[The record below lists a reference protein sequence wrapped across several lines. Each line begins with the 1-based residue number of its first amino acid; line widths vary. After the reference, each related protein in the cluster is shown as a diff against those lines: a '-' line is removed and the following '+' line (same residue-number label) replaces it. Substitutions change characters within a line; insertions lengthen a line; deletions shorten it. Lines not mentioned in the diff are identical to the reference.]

1 MTEHLVGIKHIR
13 DEVEI
18 MPTIGAEMS
27 VIGLVGTA
35 PGANSGT
42 FPLNEPVYF
51 NTSDGDAVAALG
63 ASGWLPDAVR
73 GVIDQLGVSQ
83 GAAKIVVVRVEPG
96 EDDAETVA
104 NVVGSSGSGTGIFAL
119 LEAGELH
126 GVVPRII
133 VCEKTEWSNG
143 NGVNA
148 VTLLTQGSN
157 LTEAPTITASGGGS
171 DPGKVLPTFTAVMGT
186 GADDDKVVS
195 ITMTSPGAN
204 LTAAPTLTFTGGG
217 SDVGKV
223 LPTASCTIALLAS
236 PIVASLVGVLNTLRG
251 HAVLQGPASS
261 YQAWLNWREAHQSDR
276 LIPGAPQKALVQEG
290 SSTVQRD
297 MAPRIAGV
305 LVRRDNEFAGVPG
318 RSAANQPIY
327 GIVGVSR
334 RVRFALDN
342 PNNEGGDLIVAN
354 GGFVVRGEVGVEN
367 SLGAGGFIYWGT
379 DTLSEDPVWQ
389 FYNVTRM
396 RDYIELSQMKV
407 LRHYLGRYN
416 LDSQTVRAVINT
428 MVSHLESLK
437 NRRHVIDFRV
447 GFEKD
452 KNSPEELRLGFLTV
466 FFRAE
471 EAPVFRKL
479 TINSRRYRDALT
491 QMANQIA
498 TQLGSVATVQN

>member
-18 MPTIGAEMS
+18 LPTIGAEMS

-35 PGANSGT
+35 PDANSGA
-42 FPLNEPVYF
+42 FPLNDPVYF
-51 NTSDGDAVAALG
+51 NTSDTDMIASLG
-63 ASGWLPDAVR
+63 NTGWLPDAVR
-73 GVIDQLGVSQ
+73 GIVDQLGVSQ
-83 GAAKIVVVRVEPG
+83 GAAKVVVVRVEEG
-96 EDDAETVA
+96 DDAAETVA
-104 NVVGSSGSGTGIFAL
+104 NVLGSAGSNSGIYAL
-119 LEAGELH
+119 IEAGELH

-133 VCEKTEWSNG
+133 VCEKTDWSNG

-148 VTLLTQGSN
+148 VNLLTQGSG
-157 LTEAPTITASGGGS
+157 LMEAPTVTASGGGS
-171 DPGKVLPTFTAVMGT
+171 DPGKVLPTFTAQLGT
-186 GADDDKVVS
+186 GDNAGKVVS
-195 ITMTSPGAN
+195 VTITNPGAN
-204 LTAAPTLTFTGGG
+204 LTAAPTLTFSGGG
-217 SDVGKV
+217 SAGGKV
-223 LPTASCTIALLAS
+223 LPTASCTISLLAN
-236 PIVASLVGVLNTLRG
+236 PIVASLIGVLNTLRA
-251 HAVLQGPASS
+251 HAVLQGPATS

-276 LIPGAPQKALVQEG
+276 LIPGVPQLALIQEG
-290 SSTVQRD
+290 TQTVQRD
-297 MAPRIAGV
+297 FAPRLAGV

-327 GIVGVSR
+327 GVVGVSR

-342 PNNEGGDLIVAN
+342 PNNEGGDLIAAS
-354 GGFVVRGEVGVEN
+354 GGFVVRGEVGVES
-367 SLGAGGFIYWGT
+367 SLGSGGFIYWGT
-379 DTLSEDPVWQ
+379 DNLSEDPIWQ

-407 LRHYLGRYN
+407 LRHYLGRNN
-416 LDSQTVRAVINT
+416 LDTQTIRAVINT
-428 MVSHLESLK
+428 MVTHLEGLK
-437 NRRHVIDFRV
+437 RRRHIIDFRV

-466 FFRAE
+466 NFRAE